1 MPVSP
6 DTPSMPT
13 AHSRSVTA
21 GLRLAIVA
29 LLVPVALAVYDVAT
43 TGDLHGWIRLIA
55 LATAIT
61 GAAIALRRQHIV
73 EHLMIAQQR
82 ADDALRTSEAKFS
95 GILAIAADAII
106 TIDDRHRI
114 VHFNRGAEELFG
126 YEAGEAIG
134 QPLAIL
140 LPERFRATHDAHVEA
155 FGRSAES
162 ARRMGHRR
170 EVAGRRRDG
179 SEFPAEASILKLD
192 LPEGERIFTVVLRDI
207 TERKWAEDAERFLA
221 DAGRRFAQSLE
232 HERVLQSIGTPAVP
246 MLADGCIVDVVD
258 GAGSLRR
265 TAHMNDGRGQD
276 VMNELVERFAPTPDS
291 PAAVIDVM
299 RRGLPELIES
309 VDRDWLERTEEHTEA
324 IPRWL
329 ELGVKSLYIVP
340 LTVGDRTLG
349 ALTLL
354 DLGNQPARFTADA
367 RGLAEKFARSAA
379 LALENA
385 RLYGAAQR
393 ATTARDEVL
402 AVVSHD
408 LRNPIS
414 AIAMCARILREA
426 APAEQAER
434 DRMLTAITEA
444 TAWTQR
450 LIRDLLDV
458 SAVEAGGFALELR
471 PVVVPPMVAAAVG
484 LVSGEVEQ
492 RRVTLRVELPDRLSA
507 VRADESRIVQVIS
520 NLLGNAIKFSDV
532 GSDVIVRAAEAP
544 GAVVVS
550 VVDYG
555 VGIEPNAVARIFDRF
570 WQARATPRRGTG
582 LGLAIAR
589 GIVEAHG
596 GRLWVESELG
606 RGSVFAFSLPHATP
620 GVAVAPTAGLIGQTR
635 PVSTI
640 A

>member
-1 MPVSP
+1 MQGNP
-6 DTPSMPT
+6 DTSSTPA
-13 AHSRSVTA
+13 AHSRLVTA
-21 GLRLAIVA
+21 ALRAAIAA
-29 LLVPVALAVYDVAT
+29 LVVPVALAIYELVT
-43 TGDLHGWIRLIA
+43 TGDVRAWVRLAA
-55 LATAIT
+55 LLTAIA
-61 GAAIALRRQHIV
+61 GVGIALRRQHVV
-73 EHLMIAQQR
+73 EHLLAARQQ
-82 ADDALRTSEAKFS
+82 ADDAVRASEAKFS

-106 TIDDRHRI
+106 TIDERHHI
-114 VHFNRGAEELFG
+114 VHFNHGAEEAFG
-126 YEAGEAIG
+126 YGAEEAIG
-134 QPLAIL
+134 QPLAML
-140 LPERFRATHDAHVEA
+140 LPERYRATHDAHVEA
-155 FGRSAES
+155 FGRSAGS

-192 LPEGERIFTVVLRDI
+192 LPGGERIFTVVLRDI

-221 DAGRRFAQSLE
+221 DAGSRFAQSLE
-232 HERVLQSIGTPAVP
+232 HERVVQSIGSSAVP
-246 MLADGCIVDVVD
+246 MLADGCVVDVMD
-258 GAGSLRR
+258 GAGALHR
-265 TAHMNDGRGQD
+265 TAYMNDGRGQG
-276 VMNELVERFAPTPDS
+276 VMNDLVERFAPTADS
-291 PAAVIDVM
+291 PAAVVDVM

-309 VDRDWLERTEEHTEA
+309 VDLDWLERTEEHAEA
-324 IPRWL
+324 ISRWL

-354 DLGNQPARFTADA
+354 DLGNRPARFTADA
-367 RGLAEKFARSAA
+367 RALSEKFARSAA

-385 RLYGAAQR
+385 RLYAAARR

-414 AIAMCARILREA
+414 AVAMCARILREA
-426 APAEQAER
+426 PPADQSER

-458 SAVEAGGFALELR
+458 SAVEAGGLALELR
-471 PVVVPPMVAAAVG
+471 PVSLPPMVAAAVG

-492 RRVTLRVELPDRLSA
+492 RGVTLRVELPNHLSA
-507 VRADESRIVQVIS
+507 VHADESRIVQVMT
-520 NLLGNAIKFSDV
+520 NLLGNAIKFSNAGGDV
-532 GSDVIVRAAEAP
+532 TLRAVEAP
-544 GAVVVS
+544 GSVVVS
-550 VVDYG
+550 VVDR
-555 VGIEPNAVARIFDRF
+555 GIGIDPAAVDRIFDRF
-570 WQARATPRRGTG
+570 WQARPTPRRGAG

-596 GRLWVESELG
+596 GRLWVESEVG
-606 RGSVFAFSLPHATP
+606 RGSAFSFSLPHAVS
-620 GVAVAPTAGLIGQTR
+620 GAGGAPTAGATGWAR
-635 PVSTI
+635 RVAPI